1 MRPIRFG
8 QTVISCDT
16 RYLST
21 LERMVYDAQF
31 LRDYRGFNI
40 TTDNSDERMFRV
52 TINPPSGEA
61 ENETLQEQLRQ
72 KEASLVELLVGNFNH
87 KLYHNLGHDPR
98 KHDSRLE
105 EMGPEEANA
114 FVKEFVLPQMYMNGR
129 PWGMHVESDNPF
141 LVGKTLNG
149 APDGMFTV
157 GPLDP

>member
-52 TINPPSGEA
+52 TINPPLA
-61 ENETLQEQLRQ
+61 RQ
-72 KEASLVELLVGNFNH
+72 RMRRFKSNYDKKRRV
-87 KLYHNLGHDPR
+87 
-98 KHDSRLE
+98 
-105 EMGPEEANA
+105 
-114 FVKEFVLPQMYMNGR
+114 
-129 PWGMHVESDNPF
+129 
-141 LVGKTLNG
+141 
-149 APDGMFTV
+149 
-157 GPLDP
+157 